1 MAAQDN
7 ETPRERKPKYVWDQK
22 KLIWREATEIPT
34 EEEKV
39 EPEEEASAEPGLLEE
54 IPEEEVYSEG
64 VAVAAEAEEEEVE
77 YKGALIRM
85 GAAII
90 DFIVLSILSLILRYT
105 VGQVVALPGWVLP
118 IYGLLYF
125 VGFWSW
131 RGQTPGKMLIGAK
144 IVRLDGNRIDPGRA
158 FLRYIVYLMPL
169 YAPIVYLL
177 SQLTFWF
184 FLLLP
189 LIGVIVIGFSRQKRG
204 IQDLVAGTS
213 VINTRRQ
220 VWQPGTIEEA
230 EPEPFDSGETDKS
243 E

>member
-1 MAAQDN
+1 MAPQDN
-7 ETPRERKPKYVWDQK
+7 ETPRGKKPKYVWDQK

-34 EEEKV
+34 EEEEV
-39 EPEEEASAEPGLLEE
+39 EPEEEVSAEPGLVEE

-64 VAVAAEAEEEEVE
+64 LAVEAGAEEEEVE

-105 VGQVVALPGWVLP
+105 VGQVVAIPGWVLP
-118 IYGLLYF
+118 IYGLLYC

-144 IVRLDGNRIDPGRA
+144 IVRLDGTRIDIGRA

-177 SQLTFWF
+177 GQLTFWF
-184 FLLLP
+184 FFLLP
-189 LIGVIVIGFSRQKRG
+189 LIGVIVMGLSRQKRG
-204 IQDLVAGTS
+204 IQDLVAGTC
-213 VINTRRQ
+213 VINTRRR

-230 EPEPFDSGETDKS
+230 EPETFDTGNTDKS